1 MEGRKKVFLKGSM
14 FFLLKALI
22 LFLNCRE
29 ARFQSGGLNHEDN
42 RGYHRGGGTG
52 GGHHDD
58 RDRSGRV
65 DGGALGGKT
74 RLSSTSSNPGNRDHQ
89 SASSGFDRG
98 SQEGLGGNNRW

>member
-1 MEGRKKVFLKGSM
+1 MLRSM
-14 FFLLKALI
+14 YFLLKALSS
-22 LFLNCRE
+22 FLNCRE